1 MISGRAEPEK
11 VMLDT
16 PRIDSESLGDPLRHR
31 KLEEL
36 EERLEA
42 LPRAPRERGRVE
54 LIVARSEGG
63 RRESPDRV
71 RLEAD
76 AGVPGDAWGRQQGPH
91 AERAITVMQLDVADL
106 IANGQPLTLFGDN
119 LFLSLDLST
128 DNLPPGSRVRAGG
141 AVLEVTPMAHNGCR
155 KFRGRFGVDALRL
168 VSKAELRHRN
178 LRGIYMRTL
187 QGGEIARADPV
198 EVIARGPLPAAD
210 VNTPS

>member
-91 AERAITVMQLDVADL
+91 AERAITVMQLVMHA
-106 IANGQPLTLFGDN
+106 
-119 LFLSLDLST
+119 
-128 DNLPPGSRVRAGG
+128 
-141 AVLEVTPMAHNGCR
+141 
-155 KFRGRFGVDALRL
+155 DALM
-168 VSKAELRHRN
+168 A
-178 LRGIYMRTL
+178 Y
-187 QGGEIARADPV
+187 V
-198 EVIARGPLPAAD
+198 EVVRLMGTSSTTVTHLAGRACDLYDAKQALVPARTRMYGCP
-210 VNTPS
+210 